1 MRIGFKILLNRKVTV
16 ITPEGFEDVREDI
29 AVEMNKYALPYEEM
43 IQEIFYNPNKA
54 YFWRD
59 NIRYVADKVVKDFA
73 NQNNV
78 SDLCMQDIKFYIIQ
92 ADEYT
97 DYIVNFHP
105 CDYSIQ
111 RVAYNLIDIDK
122 LI

>member
-16 ITPEGFEDVREDI
+16 ITPNGFEDVREDI

-59 NIRYVADKVVKDFA
+59 NIRDIADKAVKDFA

-122 LI
+122 